1 MKVASWISDFFS
13 LLYPDLCPAC
23 GNNRQRGEGEIC
35 LYCQD
40 NLPRTNYHLQAD
52 NPVEQRFW
60 GKVPVFR
67 ATAFFFFRKG
77 SPYQSLL
84 HQLKYKGNCEL
95 GRFLGRCAAQ
105 DLFASPDFR
114 SVDLLMPVPL
124 HVNKLRKR
132 GYNQSACIAEGL
144 AAVLQKPIDTKSL
157 VRSVE
162 NPTQTRKGV
171 YERFRN
177 TEGVF
182 SLIDKQAVASKHI
195 LLIDDVLTTGS
206 TLEACVHALRE
217 ADDVTV
223 SVFVLALA

>member
-1 MKVASWISDFFS
+1 
-13 LLYPDLCPAC
+13 
-23 GNNRQRGEGEIC
+23 
-35 LYCQD
+35 
-40 NLPRTNYHLQAD
+40 
-52 NPVEQRFW
+52 
-60 GKVPVFR
+60 
-67 ATAFFFFRKG
+67 
-77 SPYQSLL
+77 
-84 HQLKYKGNCEL
+84 
-95 GRFLGRCAAQ
+95 
-105 DLFASPDFR
+105 
-114 SVDLLMPVPL
+114 MPVPL

-162 NPTQTRKGV
+162 NPTKTRKGV
-171 YERFRN
+171 YKRFRN